1 MAAWKLDDICAE
13 SVASNLPQAIGVHEL
28 IIAANNRSTTSRR
41 ELSQRKRHSGRV
53 SCLRPKAIES
63 SHGGRL
69 VTIGEQERP
78 SKFEIDP
85 CCSILRIKL
94 AQPLHVIRVQHRLVT
109 PLIDHAPADVRNH
122 GAQVHQMP
130 YWSAGRD

>member
-1 MAAWKLDDICAE
+1 MTAWKLDDIGTK
-13 SVASNLPQAIGVHEL
+13 SVASNSPRPIGVHEL
-28 IIAANNRSTTSRR
+28 IIAANNRSTTNRR

-85 CCSILRIKL
+85 CCSTLRIKL
-94 AQPLHVIRVQHRLVT
+94 TQTLHVIRIQHR
-109 PLIDHAPADVRNH
+109 
-122 GAQVHQMP
+122 
-130 YWSAGRD
+130 